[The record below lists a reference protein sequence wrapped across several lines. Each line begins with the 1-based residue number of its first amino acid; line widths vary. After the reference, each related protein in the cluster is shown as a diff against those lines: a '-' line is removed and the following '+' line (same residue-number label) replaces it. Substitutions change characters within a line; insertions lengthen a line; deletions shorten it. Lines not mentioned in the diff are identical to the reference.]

1 MYVRSS
7 GQSMTWAV
15 VYLLIQFY
23 KHLMLLSW
31 ISLPS
36 AFCFSEASLFSPLA
50 KSWRF
55 SYPILPCT
63 SLNLTASR
71 ATLWGANGKRNRIT
85 PPSWDQSSSD
95 PQRRCLSKFWCLPP
109 AASAS
114 VTKAKGL
121 LRSWDERE
129 WALGV
134 PVPTPW
140 AHTRGLFLG
149 STLSLWALVLRSGF

>member
-1 MYVRSS
+1 MCVWSW

-23 KHLMLLSW
+23 KHLHVAFLNLS
-31 ISLPS
+31 PK
-36 AFCFSEASLFSPLA
+36 CFLVFWTFPFQSSGQKLE
-50 KSWRF
+50 F

-71 ATLWGANGKRNRIT
+71 ATLRGADAKRNRIT

-95 PQRRCLSKFWCLPP
+95 PQRFLSEFWFLPP

-134 PVPTPW
+134 PVPTPC
-140 AHTRGLFLG
+140 AHIRGLFLG
-149 STLSLWALVLRSGF
+149 STLPLWALMLSSGF